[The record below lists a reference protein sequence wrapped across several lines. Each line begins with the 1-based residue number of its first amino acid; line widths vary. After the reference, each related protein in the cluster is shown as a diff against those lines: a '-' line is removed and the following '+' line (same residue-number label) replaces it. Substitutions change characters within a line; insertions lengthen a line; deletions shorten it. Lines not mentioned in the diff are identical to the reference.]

1 MAISVVTVAEL
12 EVGIHLPYDGRRA
25 ERRTADESIVNSVW
39 VLPSPISGV
48 DGRPVLRPAHLG
60 LELRPDRDEQVLASI
75 GGDQLHPD
83 R

>member
-12 EVGIHLPYDGRRA
+12 EVVIHLPSDGRRV
-25 ERRTADESIVNSVW
+25 ERRTAVESIVNSVW

-60 LELRPDRDEQVLASI
+60 LELRPDRDEQVLTSI

>member
-12 EVGIHLPYDGRRA
+12 EVGIHLPSDGRRA
-25 ERRTADESIVNSVW
+25 ERRTAVESIVNSVW

-60 LELRPDRDEQVLASI
+60 LELRPDRDEQVLTSI
-75 GGDQLHPD
+75 GGDQLHPY

>member
-12 EVGIHLPYDGRRA
+12 EVVIHLPSDGRRV
-25 ERRTADESIVNSVW
+25 ERRTAVESIVNSVC

-60 LELRPDRDEQVLASI
+60 LELCPDRYEQVLASI

>member
-12 EVGIHLPYDGRRA
+12 EVGIHLPSDGRRA
-25 ERRTADESIVNSVW
+25 ERRTAVESIVNSVW

-48 DGRPVLRPAHLG
+48 DGCPVLRPAHLG
-60 LELRPDRDEQVLASI
+60 LELRPDRDEQVFTSI

-83 R
+83 G

>member
-12 EVGIHLPYDGRRA
+12 EVGFHLPSDGRRV
-25 ERRTADESIVNSVW
+25 ERRTAVESIVNSVW

-60 LELRPDRDEQVLASI
+60 LELRPDRDEQVLTSI

>member
-12 EVGIHLPYDGRRA
+12 EVVIHLPSDGRRV
-25 ERRTADESIVNSVW
+25 ERRTAVESIVNSVW

>member
-12 EVGIHLPYDGRRA
+12 EVGIHLPSDGRRA
-25 ERRTADESIVNSVW
+25 ERRTAVESVVNSVW

-48 DGRPVLRPAHLG
+48 DGRPVMRPAHLG
-60 LELRPDRDEQVLASI
+60 LELRPDRDEQVLTSI
-75 GGDQLHPD
+75 GGDQLHPY